1 MRGQPLVNG
10 SVTVVMI
17 DLLMRFLEKMKRART
32 GAKGDSIHLSDVERG
47 EASPPKTSVVPGV
60 PHGPTL
66 RGESASS
73 IMDEAFLINN
83 AVAYEEG
90 PFRARV
96 AYPTFDTSYN
106 NIRQTAPSDIPEVVD
121 RSRKECTG
129 WTAHWHLNPSFE
141 EWPEVTVNGHSKDSQ
156 HLRSEGRYPADHQV
170 EIVKRGAF
178 EFHKESLPAPVQGQ
192 VSVNCLGT
200 EGSSPFPRYESAG
213 HPDASMTTGDH

>member
-32 GAKGDSIHLSDVERG
+32 VAKGNSNHLSDAERG
-47 EASPPKTSVVPGV
+47 EVSLPKTSVVPDV
-60 PHGPTL
+60 PQGPTL

-121 RSRKECTG
+121 INRKECTG
-129 WTAHWHLNPSFE
+129 WTAPLNHSVE

-170 EIVKRGAF
+170 EFVKRGAF

-200 EGSSPFPRYESAG
+200 EGPSPFPRYESAR
-213 HPDASMTTGDH
+213 HSDASMTTGDH

>member
-32 GAKGDSIHLSDVERG
+32 VAKGNSNHLSDAERG
-47 EASPPKTSVVPGV
+47 EVSLPKTSVVPGV

-96 AYPTFDTSYN
+96 TYPTFDTSYD

-121 RSRKECTG
+121 VNKKECTG
-129 WTAHWHLNPSFE
+129 WTAPLSHSFE
-141 EWPEVTVNGHSKDSQ
+141 EWPEVTVDGHSKDPQ
-156 HLRSEGRYPADHQV
+156 HLRSEGRYPVDCKGQFV
-170 EIVKRGAF
+170 ECGPF
-178 EFHKESLPAPVQGQ
+178 DLHKGSLPAQVPEQ

-200 EGSSPFPRYESAG
+200 EGSSPLPHCESAR
-213 HPDASMTTGDH
+213 HSDASMTAGDH